1 MRILMLAT
9 QDLESPS
16 GVGRYYPLARELA
29 QRGHRVW
36 FVGLH
41 PDFNNLA
48 EKEFTLDGIQVIYA
62 AQMHVQKSGS
72 QKTYY
77 SSAHLIQRAT
87 SATWALY
94 KAARSV
100 PAEIL
105 HIMKPHPMNSLAA
118 RAAQGNPIR
127 KVLLDCDDQETAS
140 RFSGRWQRAGVA
152 FFENHTP
159 EWVDHI
165 TYHNSE
171 LEKFLLNRGI
181 APTKM
186 SYLPNG
192 VDLERMQI
200 PHENEV
206 RRLRSELGLDNLRV
220 IAFVGSLSLT
230 SHPINLLFEAVNLA
244 QQAYPTIHLLVVGG
258 GDDYEHLQQLARTM
272 GISGRITFTGRIPH
286 QETPLYYRLAEVV
299 VDPVY
304 DNQAGRT
311 RLPIKLFE
319 SWALE
324 VPFLTGDVGDRRLV
338 LGDPPAGGLV
348 PAGSAQ
354 ALADEIMQLL
364 DNKDLARQFCKRGV
378 ERRTIYD
385 WRVLAQ
391 EMESIYHRV
400 LSGQA
405 VTSKSEPA
413 HD

>member
-1 MRILMLAT
+1 
-9 QDLESPS
+9 
-16 GVGRYYPLARELA
+16 
-29 QRGHRVW
+29 
-36 FVGLH
+36 
-41 PDFNNLA
+41 
-48 EKEFTLDGIQVIYA
+48 
-62 AQMHVQKSGS
+62 
-72 QKTYY
+72 
-77 SSAHLIQRAT
+77 
-87 SATWALY
+87 LY
-94 KAARSV
+94 KAARTL

-105 HIMKPHPMNSLAA
+105 HVMKPHPMNSIAA
-118 RAAQGNPIR
+118 RAIRGKPLR

-140 RFSGRWQRAGVA
+140 RFSGRWQRSGVA

-181 APTKM
+181 ARTKM

-192 VDLERMQI
+192 ADLERMQI
-200 PHENEV
+200 PDENQV
-206 RRLRSELGLDNLRV
+206 SRLRSELGLDNCRV

-230 SHPINLLFEAVNLA
+230 SHPINLLFEAVSLS
-244 QQAYPTIHLLVVGG
+244 QRAYPTLHLLLVGG
-258 GDDYEHLQQLARTM
+258 GDDYEYLQQLARQM
-272 GISGRITFTGRIPH
+272 DISGQITFTGRIPH

-338 LGDPPAGGLV
+338 LGDPPAGALV

-354 ALADEIMQLL
+354 SLADGIMQLL
-364 DNKDLARQFCKRGV
+364 DNKDLARQFCIRGV
-378 ERRTIYD
+378 ERRAIYD

-391 EMESIYHRV
+391 EMESIYQRL

-405 VTSKSEPA
+405 INSNSRPA